1 MLVVADAKAR
11 SSPHPPLPC
20 RRIIFTVLDHA
31 ASGAG
36 GRRPQKEPGVEQG
49 QPNFTLPQT
58 SQIPKLPALP
68 VVPALELPRQWRLW
82 TPHTQP
88 LDLVQHVFFLFP
100 PQGSWFSPRGP
111 LWHKPRLPHPTS
123 NSQPQE
129 QSFLY
134 SSLFPTHSKKV
145 ARVGLTWT
153 LLGLVPA
160 DVKSTFTCIHVQGR
174 PRAAGCGR
182 ESSGFGEGGG

>member
-58 SQIPKLPALP
+58 SHLPEFPALP
-68 VVPALELPRQWRLW
+68 VVPALELPLAVA
-82 TPHTQP
+82 
-88 LDLVQHVFFLFP
+88 LVDT
-100 PQGSWFSPRGP
+100 
-111 LWHKPRLPHPTS
+111 PHPT
-123 NSQPQE
+123 P
-129 QSFLY
+129 
-134 SSLFPTHSKKV
+134 
-145 ARVGLTWT
+145 
-153 LLGLVPA
+153 
-160 DVKSTFTCIHVQGR
+160 R
-174 PRAAGCGR
+174 PRAARYVLVSATSVLVLTEGPPVAQAAFAPSNIKFPASR
-182 ESSGFGEGGG
+182 TKFSLLKSFSNPLQESRPGGPDVDSAWFGTC

>member
-58 SQIPKLPALP
+58 LISPNSQRCQWFPRLSCQAVAL
-68 VVPALELPRQWRLW
+68 VD
-82 TPHTQP
+82 TPH
-88 LDLVQHVFFLFP
+88 
-100 PQGSWFSPRGP
+100 
-111 LWHKPRLPHPTS
+111 
-123 NSQPQE
+123 
-129 QSFLY
+129 
-134 SSLFPTHSKKV
+134 
-145 ARVGLTWT
+145 
-153 LLGLVPA
+153 PA
-160 DVKSTFTCIHVQGR
+160 PR
-174 PRAAGCGR
+174 PRAARFLLVPATRVLVLTEGPPVAQAAFAPSNIKFPASR
-182 ESSGFGEGGG
+182 TKFSLLKSFSNPLQESRPGGPDVDSAWFGTC

>member
-1 MLVVADAKAR
+1 MLVVADAEAR

-58 SQIPKLPALP
+58 SHLPKFPALP

-82 TPHTQP
+82 TRTPNPSTSCSTFSSCFRHKGPGSHRGAPVAQAAFAP
-88 LDLVQHVFFLFP
+88 IQHRIPSLKNKVFFAHLR
-100 PQGSWFSPRGP
+100 GMSWS
-111 LWHKPRLPHPTS
+111 W
-123 NSQPQE
+123 
-129 QSFLY
+129 
-134 SSLFPTHSKKV
+134 KV
-145 ARVGLTWT
+145 ARVALDVDSAQAGWY
-153 LLGLVPA
+153 LLM
-160 DVKSTFTCIHVQGR
+160 
-174 PRAAGCGR
+174 
-182 ESSGFGEGGG
+182 